1 MPVPPRLVDF
11 LRATYGVLS
20 SRPARV
26 VFLVLVLVIATR
38 AIVVE
43 WPHIKDALADLDPL
57 AVLGALLA
65 LLAGMMAA
73 LAAWRTLMAGLG
85 SPLPWQVAGK
95 VLFVGQLGKYLPGSI
110 WPMVAQM
117 ELGRDYGVPRRRS
130 ATVFVLLTALNLASA
145 LGTACLVLPFAD
157 GVDSRLAWLALLTPV
172 FWSAFHPRVL
182 NPLVDLMLK
191 ITRGEPLERPIT
203 LATSATALVA
213 LLVQWIFFG
222 VHILVLGVDLGAPAS
237 DLAAGAIGG
246 FAVAWALGPLL
257 VIAPAGLGVR
267 EVTLVAVLAPPLTG
281 PAALVVAIVSRL
293 LMTVTDLLLAL
304 VFYVLGRVSARRTS
318 VT

>member
-1 MPVPPRLVDF
+1 MPVPPRLIAF
-11 LRATYGVLS
+11 LRAAYGVLS

-26 VFLVLVLVIATR
+26 VFVVLVLGIATR

-43 WPHIKDALADLDPL
+43 WPHIKSALADLDPI

-85 SPLPWQVAGK
+85 SPLPWRVAGK
-95 VLFVGQLGKYLPGSI
+95 VLFVGQLGKYLPGSV
-110 WPMVAQM
+110 WPMIAQM

-145 LGTACLVLPFAD
+145 LGTACLLLPFAD
-157 GVDSRLAWLALLTPV
+157 GADDRLAWLALLTPV
-172 FWSAFHPRVL
+172 FWAAFHPRLL
-182 NPLVDLMLK
+182 NPIVDLLLK

-213 LLVQWIFFG
+213 LLVQWVFFG
-222 VHILVLGVDLGAPAS
+222 LHVLVLGVDLGASAS
-237 DLAAGAIGG
+237 ALAAGAVGG

-267 EVTLVAVLAPPLTG
+267 EVTLVAVLTPPLTT
-281 PAALVVAIVSRL
+281 PAALVVALISRL

-304 VFYVLGRVSARRTS
+304 TFYLVGRVSARRTRA
-318 VT
+318 T